1 MLRSN
6 PFPHD
11 VEALE
16 GWFLAVPLERVFG
29 RARSE
34 IYGSLEVVS
43 ELIVEAQAAPDS
55 LFSWTTP
62 HVPSASVDAKKYYVP
77 LAAPCC

>member
-1 MLRSN
+1 MDYVALGHYLFYPTSCIVPTLLSNLMDHLRLPMLRSN

-43 ELIVEAQAAPDS
+43 ELIVEA
-55 LFSWTTP
+55 
-62 HVPSASVDAKKYYVP
+62 
-77 LAAPCC
+77 